1 MQHTLFQGAPT
12 RHATLRALRAVAA
25 QPGRF
30 VLGCLRAFRA
40 NQGLLLAGAV
50 AYYALLSIVPL
61 SILIVLLLS
70 HWMPPDD
77 LLATVGRTL
86 GWLLPGH
93 GEAVTAEL
101 QRFLAHREVLGWV
114 LLGTMLFFS
123 SLAFSVLEN
132 ALAIIFHHRVRAH
145 RRHALAS
152 VLMPYGFILCLT
164 VGVLVVTA
172 VAGELQ
178 AVGTRSLTIGQHV
191 WSLEHLS
198 GALLYLLGVAGEVL
212 VLTAIYLVMPAGG
225 LRPMHALI
233 GAVVATLLWELSRA
247 ALQWYFATLS
257 QIGAVYGAL
266 TSSIALLLSLE
277 VGGTLLLFGAQVI
290 AEFER
295 LGWPARQTPPD
306 AAPGPPAWS
315 PFQPSSQAARRD

>member
-1 MQHTLFQGAPT
+1 VTRTLIERLPR
-12 RHATLRALRAVAA
+12 RHASLRALRLMAA
-25 QPGRF
+25 HPGRF

-61 SILIVLLLS
+61 SILIVIALS
-70 HWMPPDD
+70 HWVAPEV
-77 LLATVGRTL
+77 LLPAIGRTL
-86 GWLLPGH
+86 GWLLPGQA
-93 GEAVTAEL
+93 GAVTDEL

-114 LLGTMLFFS
+114 LLATMVFFS

-132 ALAIIFHHRVRAH
+132 ALSIIFHHRVKIH

-152 VLMPYGFILCLT
+152 MLMPYGFILCLT
-164 VGVLVVTA
+164 AGVLLVTV

-178 AVGTRSLTIGQHV
+178 AVATRSVAIGPRV
-191 WSLEHLS
+191 WSLASLS
-198 GALLYLLGVAGEVL
+198 GALLYLLGVIGEVL

-225 LRPMHALI
+225 LRPTHALI
-233 GAVVATLLWELSRA
+233 GAVVATALWEVSRA
-247 ALQWYFATLS
+247 ALLWYFATLS

-266 TSSIALLLSLE
+266 TSSIAVLLSLE

-295 LGWPARQTPPD
+295 LGRPATQGLNDKAT
-306 AAPGPPAWS
+306 
-315 PFQPSSQAARRD
+315 